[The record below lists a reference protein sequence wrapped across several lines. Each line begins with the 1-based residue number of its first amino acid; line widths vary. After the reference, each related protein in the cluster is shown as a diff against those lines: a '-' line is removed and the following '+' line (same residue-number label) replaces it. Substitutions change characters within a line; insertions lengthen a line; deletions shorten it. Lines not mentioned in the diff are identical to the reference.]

1 LLNSYRLFVTD
12 RFQKDLKQIAKSGS
26 QKIFE
31 KLEDFV
37 YPQLKEYPHYGP
49 NIKKLKNYSP
59 PTWQYRIGSWRFF
72 YEIDESE
79 KIVIMIAAHHRSQAY
94 LLF

>member
-1 LLNSYRLFVTD
+1 LNSYRIFETD

-26 QKIFE
+26 K
-31 KLEDFV
+31 KLFGKLREYV
-37 YPQLKEYPHYGP
+37 YPQLKESPQYGP

-59 PTWQYRIGSWRFF
+59 PTWRYRIGSWRFF

-79 KIVIMIAAHHRSQAY
+79 KIVFMIAAHHRSQAY
-94 LLF
+94 